1 MWREN
6 TGFLFR
12 KTTFL
17 RCADSW
23 VKKYP
28 LVWRKT
34 EVEMER
40 KGGRGRGVS
49 ELIELEPL
57 S

>member
-17 RCADSW
+17 RCADSLE
-23 VKKYP
+23 KISMG
-28 LVWRKT
+28 
-34 EVEMER
+34 MEKNGGR
-40 KGGRGRGVS
+40 DGEKGWKGEGGRGGC
-49 ELIELEPL
+49 L